1 VKYLTTAKTSTDI
14 LAITAEVW
22 RQYKAGQIPI
32 IGDVKFESVHK
43 LGHCQ
48 QNIRELVEAAVYGK
62 EWRWPEARCCAG
74 ATCRAIKN
82 AGYPTIAFAAMGPG
96 DLVYMSGGRK
106 CDTCGGAVGHTG
118 MYLHPQGAQRILW
131 QNTSALGLGLCERA
145 LTGDQINWING
156 IFRLL
161 PLAEVAAADEDVK
174 TVWLPTG
181 QLLMGVQTRWAGQ
194 KIVGNVREL
203 ADGIAELVVVW
214 QQDTGRTLQ
223 GITIHAEHLADQDK
237 LYLEPY

>member
-1 VKYLTTAKTSTDI
+1 MKYLTTAKTSRDI
-14 LAITAEVW
+14 LATAAEVW
-22 RQYKAGQIPI
+22 RQYKQGLIPV
-32 IGDVKFESVHK
+32 IGHVRFESVHE

-48 QNIRELVEAAVYGK
+48 QNIRELIEGTVYGE

-82 AGYPTIAFAAMGPG
+82 AGYPTIAFAAMEPG
-96 DLVYMSGGRK
+96 DLVYMGGGKK
-106 CDTCGGAVGHTG
+106 CKTCGGAVGHTG
-118 MYLHPQGAQRILW
+118 MYLRPQGPERILW
-131 QNTSALGLGLCERA
+131 QNTSAGGMGLCERA
-145 LTGDQINWING
+145 LTGDQIGRING

-161 PLAEVAAADEDVK
+161 PLAEVAAADEAVK

-181 QLLMGVQTRWAGQ
+181 QLLMGVQTRWAGD

-203 ADGIAELVVVW
+203 AEGIAELVATW
-214 QQDTGRTLQ
+214 QQETAQTLE
-223 GITIHAEHLADQDK
+223 GIKVHAEHLADQDK